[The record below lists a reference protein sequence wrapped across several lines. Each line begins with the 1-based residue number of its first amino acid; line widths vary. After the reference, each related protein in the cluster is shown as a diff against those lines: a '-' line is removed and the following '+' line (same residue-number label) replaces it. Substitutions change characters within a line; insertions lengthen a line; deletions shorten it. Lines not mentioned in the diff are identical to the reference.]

1 MNFRDCKDSDDD
13 LLNRPSILSDKLISR
28 EQSCSLSS
36 HRALY
41 RRLILLVM
49 QHDMQFKGEAVE
61 QIFCL

>member
-1 MNFRDCKDSDDD
+1 MNFRDLKDSDDD
-13 LLNRPSILSDKLISR
+13 LLNGPSILSDKLISR
-28 EQSCSLSS
+28 ERSCSLSS
-36 HRALY
+36 HRSLY

>member
-1 MNFRDCKDSDDD
+1 MNFKNPKDRDDD
-13 LLNRPSILSDKLISR
+13 LLNGPSILSDKLISR
-28 EQSCSLSS
+28 EPSCSLSS
-36 HRALY
+36 HRILY